1 MMSPLVHIIMKMR
14 KFFFLKRIFSLI
26 QWKHKIPNT
35 PNQALFQ
42 DPYVDFLKTSEEG
55 IKVANNSIST
65 SATKF
70 FRTAVEKQSKWEC
83 PCLSY
88 MLKEMSQD

>member
-1 MMSPLVHIIMKMR
+1 METH
-14 KFFFLKRIFSLI
+14 
-26 QWKHKIPNT
+26 IPNT

-88 MLKEMSQD
+88 ILKEMSKEQSWNHMIDWMYWKREFVS